1 MVEVCFILVFKSLQP
16 VKLYL
21 ALLPLM
27 LFCVSNKKSSH
38 RHFEKLKLYKSKVKV
53 LLTFN
58 VIPMSNLITH
68 THTHT
73 HIYICVCISGE
84 RSRLPSMGLHR
95 VGHD

>member
-21 ALLPLM
+21 DLLPPV

-38 RHFEKLKLYKSKVKV
+38 RYFEKLKLYKSKVKV
-53 LLTFN
+53 LLKFN

-68 THTHT
+68 TERHIY
-73 HIYICVCISGE
+73 IYICVC
-84 RSRLPSMGLHR
+84 
-95 VGHD
+95 VCVCVCAY